1 MFEIADLKSEAPHEM
16 PLDEKLGEWPS
27 KGEVSFVNVSMRYRE
42 NTDLVLR
49 DLNMD
54 IMEGSKV
61 GCVGRTG
68 SGKST
73 IL

>member
-1 MFEIADLKSEAPHEM
+1 M
-16 PLDEKLGEWPS
+16 PLDEKLGEWPT
-27 KGEVSFVNVSMRYRE
+27 KGEVSFVNVSMRYRA

-49 DLNMD
+49 DLNLD
-54 IMEGSKV
+54 IKEGSKV

-68 SGKST
+68 AGKST